1 MIDLSVNIGGIN
13 LANPVM
19 PASGT
24 FSERLAQVFDINLLG
39 ALVLKTITRELR
51 EGNPLPRVAEIP
63 NGLLNSIGIPS
74 KGITDLIEKTLPFD
88 RQFNPPLIVSI
99 SAPTAKGFAS
109 LARDLS
115 LEGVAGL
122 EINLSCPNLE
132 EDGKSFAMSASST
145 HTVVRQIRAAT
156 HLPLWIKLTPNAGDI
171 AEVAKAA
178 ESAGGDALVVAN
190 TILAMAIDVN
200 TFQFRLGNI
209 MGGLSGPAIKPIVL
223 RQGYQCSRAVEI
235 PVVGCGG
242 ISSTE
247 DAVEYLLAGASAIQV
262 GTATFIHPNT
272 MPDIVEGLKSFCRQ
286 RGLPTISALIGLATH
301 QQPDEASHTTLVSRA

>member
-1 MIDLSVNIGGIN
+1 MIDLSVNIGGIS

-51 EGNPLPRVAEIP
+51 DGNPLPRVAEIS

-74 KGITDLIEKTLPFD
+74 KGVPDLIENVLPFY
-88 RQFNPPLIVSI
+88 RQFKPPVIASI
-99 SAPTAKGFAS
+99 SAPTPQGFAS
-109 LARDLS
+109 LARDIS
-115 LEGVAGL
+115 CDGVSGL

-145 HTVVRQIRAAT
+145 HAVVRQVRAAT

-171 AEVAKAA
+171 TEVAKAA
-178 ESAGGDALVVAN
+178 ESAGADALVVAN

-200 TFQFRLGNI
+200 TYRFRLGNI
-209 MGGLSGPAIKPIVL
+209 MGGLSGPAIKSIIL
-223 RQGYQCSRAVEI
+223 RQVYQCARAVSI

-242 ISSTE
+242 ISNTE

-262 GTATFIHPNT
+262 GTATFIHPT
-272 MPDIVEGLKSFCRQ
+272 AMPSIVEGLETFCRERSIQ
-286 RGLPTISALIGLATH
+286 TVNSLIGLGSSK
-301 QQPDEASHTTLVSRA
+301 QIDEHTALVSWV